1 MQHTKYV
8 KNDIMKTNRQNRNDI
23 QAILGNIFG
32 RCLAPAYIAFFAIA
46 FFACAGGNIEP
57 FSKVV
62 VSTLIAFVI
71 LAVYVLAAYFVRA
84 RLYRRMR
91 NSIFARE
98 FCKEFAHYSMF

>member
-1 MQHTKYV
+1 
-8 KNDIMKTNRQNRNDI
+8 MKTNRQNRNDI

-32 RCLAPAYIAFFAIA
+32 RCLAPAYLAFFALV

-71 LAVYVLAAYFVRA
+71 LAVYVLAAYVVRG
-84 RLYRRMR
+84 RLCKMR